1 MQTIFPNVVLIVRD
15 AAHALRIAV
24 KDPLHH
30 DDVFGDVWD
39 SLFNVRHA
47 LVPDVMNSQK
57 WQDLLQHIQA
67 DLLKI
72 AGESQPLQ
80 VVLRH
85 LRFAKQRFDSVAD
98 PMAKVAF
105 MLLPLGTLL
114 AFIGSDERHKP
125 DMRARALKL
134 LKKLDSNI
142 ALVIGLSADW
152 GIVTQAFLRLFDK
165 TSHDIAKTH
174 AEIDAFKTTLRVLC
188 RGRWCLLQA

>member
-1 MQTIFPNVVLIVRD
+1 MDGAVKERRGLEYAAETIFPNVVLIVRD
-15 AAHALRIAV
+15 AAHALRVAI
-24 KDPLHH
+24 KCTLHH

-80 VVLRH
+80 VVLKH

-114 AFIGSDERHKP
+114 AFIGSDERHNR
-125 DMRARALKL
+125 DMRARALEL
-134 LKKLDSNI
+134 LKSSIANLHWPLDSPR
-142 ALVIGLSADW
+142 IGAS
-152 GIVTQAFLRLFDK
+152 
-165 TSHDIAKTH
+165 
-174 AEIDAFKTTLRVLC
+174 
-188 RGRWCLLQA
+188 